1 MFRIETDNNSHH
13 CKENLVYN
21 MDWNVGVMVDRCKV
35 DTGQQRAVIVTAVA
49 AVEIRVL
56 VRVTGTR
63 TGNRCLSRGL
73 LKSSQHQK
81 LNSCVQTHP
90 IDPYSSSQ

>member
-1 MFRIETDNNSHH
+1 
-13 CKENLVYN
+13 

-49 AVEIRVL
+49 AVETRVL

-81 LNSCVQTHP
+81 LIPLTLTLLHNNNNLSLPTSQFPVLIWP
-90 IDPYSSSQ
+90 IQ